1 MGKHS
6 ERTFRAASA
15 WADRALAALSSPALV
30 YDLMVE
36 IATRLVPPGPSRR
49 RLAKKLNC
57 EATMVPE
64 ALVCYA
70 AIYMLLG
77 LFSLLC
83 LQGLVR
89 IFAD

>member
-1 MGKHS
+1 
-6 ERTFRAASA
+6 
-15 WADRALAALSSPALV
+15 
-30 YDLMVE
+30 
-36 IATRLVPPGPSRR
+36 
-49 RLAKKLNC
+49 
-57 EATMVPE
+57 MVPE

-77 LFSLLC
+77 LISLLC